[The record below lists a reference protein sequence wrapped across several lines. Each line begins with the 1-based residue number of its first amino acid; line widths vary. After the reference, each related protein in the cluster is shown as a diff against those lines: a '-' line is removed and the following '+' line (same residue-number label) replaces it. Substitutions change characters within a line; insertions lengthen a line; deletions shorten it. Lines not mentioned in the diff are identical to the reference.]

1 MLCTITPNWSYSCTC
16 NKVFKGFATTSSNM
30 IRECL
35 HFLIEPAKK
44 LKIRL
49 KESRKKVKLENK
61 EPLLESQLFVMEFAR
76 ELNKIC
82 QRSNV
87 LSHVWTGGDVWPP
100 SVCRDFIVET
110 ASELEKHIHPR
121 SRAEYERPEKRDWRE
136 QLLCMLESGGEAD
149 MGAHRRL
156 ILDWCRQ
163 IRSSPEASVWP
174 ERTTAHLLPAME
186 LVLQAVINEQS
197 AIKGDVPKQWLLR
210 TQSRRPVDALRY
222 IPHGVWNWMCETAEE
237 LVLDPDSA
245 HPDLLLSEGNTR
257 MRCVPERGQ
266 RDVPCCPQ
274 RFTGW
279 WCAVA
284 QQGFIS
290 GTHYWEVE
298 VGDRDWRVGVA
309 CESAVRRG
317 YRALNTHTGFFTLRL
332 ERGSELKALTVPPTA
347 LPRSLAP
354 RVVGLF
360 LDFNQGQLSFY
371 DVEKRSHLYTFSH
384 SFTER
389 VFPVFGTVEVLKDL
403 VIRPAHVRQP
413 CLCPG
418 ACLWT

>member
-1 MLCTITPNWSYSCTC
+1 
-16 NKVFKGFATTSSNM
+16 M

-49 KESRKKVKLENK
+49 KESRKKVKLDKK
-61 EPLLESQLFVMEFAR
+61 EPLLESQLFIMELAR

-82 QRSNV
+82 QRSNI
-87 LSHVWTGGDVWPP
+87 LSHIWTGEDVWAPT
-100 SVCRDFIVET
+100 VCRDFIVEWS
-110 ASELEKHIHPR
+110 SELEKHVQPR
-121 SRAEYERPEKRDWRE
+121 NRSEGERPEKRDWRE
-136 QLLCMLESGGEAD
+136 QLLCMLESGGEGD
-149 MGAHRRL
+149 MGIHRRL
-156 ILDWCRQ
+156 ILDWSGQ
-163 IRSSPEASVWP
+163 IRSSSQPSVWP
-174 ERTTAHLLPAME
+174 GEPVLMMLDDLEFQWKRGRLPTLLPAME
-186 LVLQAVINEQS
+186 LVLLAVINGH
-197 AIKGDVPKQWLLR
+197 APTKGDVPKLWLQR
-210 TQSRRPVDALRY
+210 TQSRRSVDALRY
-222 IPHGVWNWMCETAEE
+222 VPHGMWNWMCESAEE
-237 LVLDPDSA
+237 MVLDPDSA
-245 HPDLLLSEGNTR
+245 HADLLLSEGNTR
-257 MRCVPERGQ
+257 MRCVPEWGAQQ

-284 QQGFIS
+284 QEGYTS

-354 RVVGLF
+354 RILGLF
-360 LDFNQGQLSFY
+360 LDYDQGQLSFY
-371 DVEKRSHLYTFSH
+371 DVDKRSHLYTFSH
-384 SFTER
+384 RFTER
-389 VFPVFGTVEVLKDL
+389 VFPVFGTVEVLRDL
-403 VIRPAHVRQP
+403 VIRPAHARQP